1 MGFWKNLFSKKKI
14 KQEENTEENWDQVVY
29 NHRDVNFR
37 DQEQRTSYIT
47 TCLEQMAE
55 ASGELDILASEYSM
69 VTSYLTDMEEIEALP
84 GSSTERIRQLASG
97 LDAMNSEMKKFQG
110 RKNRLTDK
118 EYYSLRKQEAEV
130 EEGIRKIREE
140 EHRAVL
146 IKKDLRR
153 LDGERHAYTFR
164 RQELENAENNLR
176 GMAVIFLAAFG
187 ALVILLLILQMA
199 LQMDVFV
206 GYFLAIAAVAI
217 AMTVISV
224 KYMDAERDRVKVGE
238 SMNRIIS
245 LQNTV
250 KIRYVNNRKLLQYLY
265 LKYDVESGE
274 NLQKRWAVYQREK
287 EERRQYT
294 ETEAK
299 ADCYRKELISS
310 LAGCRVRDPE
320 RWADQPR
327 ALLDKREMVEIRHGL
342 ILRRQSLRE
351 QMEYNRNLAETAK
364 NEITEV
370 AREYPE
376 YASEILQMADDFEDA
391 KVKASE

>member
-1 MGFWKNLFSKKKI
+1 MGFWKNLFSKKKV
-14 KQEENTEENWDQVVY
+14 KEETTEENWDQVVY

-55 ASGELDILASEYSM
+55 ASGELDILTSEYTM
-69 VTSYLTDMEEIEALP
+69 VTSYLTDMEEIDALP
-84 GSSTERIRQLASG
+84 PSSMERIRQMASG
-97 LDAMNSEMKKFQG
+97 LDAMNAEMQKFQG

-164 RQELENAENNLR
+164 RQELENTENNLR
-176 GMAVIFLAAFG
+176 GMAVIFLSAFG
-187 ALVILLLILQMA
+187 ALVVLLLILQMV
-199 LQMDVFV
+199 LKMEVFV

-224 KYMDAERDRVKVGE
+224 RYMDAERDRMRVGE
-238 SMNRIIS
+238 NMNKIIA

-265 LKYDVESGE
+265 MKYDVENGE
-274 NLQKRWAVYQREK
+274 KLQKLWNTYQKEK

-294 ETEAK
+294 ESESK
-299 ADCYRKELISS
+299 AEYYRKELITL

-320 RWADQPR
+320 RWADQPK

-351 QMEYNRNLAETAK
+351 QMDYNRALAETAK
-364 NEITEV
+364 GEITEV

-376 YASEILQMADDFEDA
+376 YAAEILQMADDFEDSRVDTA
-391 KVKASE
+391 E

>member
-1 MGFWKNLFSKKKI
+1 MGFWKNLFSKKTTK
-14 KQEENTEENWDQVVY
+14 EEITEENWDQVVY

-37 DQEQRTSYIT
+37 NQEQRTSYIT

-55 ASGELDILASEYSM
+55 ASGELDILTSEYSM
-69 VTSYLTDMEEIEALP
+69 VTSYLTDMEEIESLP
-84 GSSTERIRQLASG
+84 PSSMERIRQMASG
-97 LDAMNSEMKKFQG
+97 LDAMNTEMQKFQG

-118 EYYSLRKQEAEV
+118 EFYSLRKQEAEV
-130 EEGIRKIREE
+130 EEGIKKIREE

-187 ALVILLLILQMA
+187 ALVVLLLVLQFVLKME
-199 LQMDVFV
+199 VFV

-217 AMTVISV
+217 AMTAISV

-238 SMNRIIS
+238 NMNRLIS

-265 LKYDVESGE
+265 MKYDVESGE
-274 NLQKRWAVYQREK
+274 KLQKLWVTYQKEK
-287 EERRQYT
+287 EDRRQYT

-299 ADCYRKELISS
+299 ADYYRKELISG
-310 LAGCRVRDPE
+310 LANCRVRDPE
-320 RWADQPR
+320 RWADQPK

-342 ILRRQSLRE
+342 ILRRQTLRE
-351 QMEYNRNLAETAK
+351 QMDYNRALAETAK
-364 NEITEV
+364 NEIMEV

-376 YASEILQMADDFEDA
+376 YAAEILQMADDFEDS
-391 KVKASE
+391 KMDQHE